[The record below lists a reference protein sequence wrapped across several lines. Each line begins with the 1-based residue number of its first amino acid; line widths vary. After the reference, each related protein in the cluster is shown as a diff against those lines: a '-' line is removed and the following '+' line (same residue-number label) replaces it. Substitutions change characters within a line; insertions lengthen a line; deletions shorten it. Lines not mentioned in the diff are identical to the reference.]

1 MLNKALGASNM
12 VDWNRF
18 SKRITSQKYRRN
30 ALLFSF
36 WTLLILLT
44 SSIAVSYIIP
54 GETQQSA
61 YGNDWN
67 DLGSFREELNDLNIP
82 TTALVSSPL
91 LLSEVEYPEESVF
104 VISGV
109 ERDTISLPRFTGDE
123 DVVQFSEGDGYTSS
137 EIVAIAQYV
146 ERGGTVLLMDDF
158 GYSSNLADQFGL
170 KYTGHS
176 LYDGESYDRE
186 LGYNFVWVNTTS
198 AYNFTTTPNS
208 QKSVNPC
215 IRDIDNDGI
224 IDLLDSDPNNANIPN
239 SVINLSDVGLCA
251 HRFDVDKGE
260 WDFSEGYNLL
270 TNGLSGFDKTSAYNP
285 SEHRYVVARTTLDSW
300 MDNNDDGNYTIGGY
314 ESLGIQGDEQGPFP
328 VYVRYCENILCRSAN
343 SGRIHFVS
351 DGSMLINSLYNPEFD
366 EFYSGLVP
374 QNDNRKWALDIIA
387 ESLLIAQSGTNI
399 SSNAL
404 VIFDES
410 RHQQQNIF
418 GDTYNLIYYLL
429 IYFTNDWMA
438 MLILFLILFISLEA
452 IIIRKEDP
460 EDWRH
465 IFRIIYYGFGDATR
479 YEYYQKPDKIRQV
492 LLTRVR
498 NLNTLSREEFDALPA
513 MELQNMVKDPVLIR
527 FIFEDRKYRPDEL
540 VGIVKRIK
548 EWGNLNN

>member
-1 MLNKALGASNM
+1 M

-36 WTLLILLT
+36 WTLLILLV
-44 SSIAVSYIIP
+44 SSIAVSYVIP

-67 DLGSFREELNDLNIP
+67 DLGSFREELNDLDIP

-123 DVVQFSEGDGYTSS
+123 DVIQFSEGDGYTSS
-137 EIVAIAQYV
+137 EIVAIAAYV

-158 GYSSNLADQFGL
+158 GYSSNLAKQFGL
-170 KYTGHS
+170 EYTGHS

-215 IRDIDNDGI
+215 IRDVDDDGV
-224 IDLLDSDPNNANIPN
+224 IDLLDGDPNDPNALNP
-239 SVINLSDVGLCA
+239 VINLLNVGLCA
-251 HRFDVDKGE
+251 HRFDVKTGE
-260 WDFSEGYNLL
+260 WDFSEEYNLL

-285 SEHRYVVARTTLDSW
+285 SEHRYVVAKTTLDSW

-314 ESLGIQGDEQGPFP
+314 EALGIQGDEQGPFP
-328 VYVRYCENILCRSAN
+328 VYVRYCENILCRSST

-351 DGSMLINSLYNPEFD
+351 DGSMLINSLYDPEFD

-374 QNDNRKWALDIIA
+374 KNDNRKWALDIIA
-387 ESLLIAQSGTNI
+387 ESLLVSDSGTNI

-479 YEYYQKPDKIRQV
+479 YEYYQKSDKIRQV

-498 NLNTLSREEFDALPA
+498 NINTLSREEFDALPA
-513 MELQNMVKDPVLIR
+513 AELQNMVKDPVLIR

-540 VGIVKRIK
+540 VGVVKRIK